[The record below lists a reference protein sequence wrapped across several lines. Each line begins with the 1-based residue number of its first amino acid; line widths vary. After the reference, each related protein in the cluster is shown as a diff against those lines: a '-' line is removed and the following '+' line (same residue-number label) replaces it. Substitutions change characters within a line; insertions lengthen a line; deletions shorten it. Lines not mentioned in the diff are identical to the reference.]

1 VNTFFTRVRVNAGFS
16 SLQLSKAWL
25 LLFMVAVFLLAGC
38 VSPQMRPV
46 SATEKHLR
54 LTKAV
59 TVERFWGFASLPP
72 GIYNP
77 VAEVGDYIRFN
88 SAGTVPVKSAGVNF
102 FWSGGLDLPISIVR
116 GESSQL
122 KPRLWFV
129 DPQKLFTSTPTI
141 IEIDQPVP
149 FELIDSP

>member
-1 VNTFFTRVRVNAGFS
+1 VTKLSDDEILAYTCATR
-16 SLQLSKAWL
+16 L
-25 LLFMVAVFLLAGC
+25 
-38 VSPQMRPV
+38 
-46 SATEKHLR
+46 
-54 LTKAV
+54 
-59 TVERFWGFASLPP
+59 
-72 GIYNP
+72 
-77 VAEVGDYIRFN
+77 
-88 SAGTVPVKSAGVNF
+88 VKSAGVNF

>member
-1 VNTFFTRVRVNAGFS
+1 MNSNI
-16 SLQLSKAWL
+16 QLICVWRAWAL
-25 LLFMVAVFLLAGC
+25 AFMVAASLLAGC
-38 VSPQMRPV
+38 VSPQMRPA

-72 GIYNP
+72 GMYHP
-77 VAEVGDYIRFN
+77 VAEVGDYVRFS
-88 SAGTVPVKSAGVNF
+88 SAGTILVRSGGVNF

-116 GESSQL
+116 GESSL
-122 KPRLWFV
+122 SRPRLWFV

-141 IEIDQPVP
+141 IEIEQPIN

>member
-1 VNTFFTRVRVNAGFS
+1 
-16 SLQLSKAWL
+16 
-25 LLFMVAVFLLAGC
+25 
-38 VSPQMRPV
+38 MRPI
-46 SATEKHLR
+46 SANEKHLR

-77 VAEVGDYIRFN
+77 VAEVGDYIRF
-88 SAGTVPVKSAGVNF
+88 SSTGTIPVKSGGVNF
-102 FWSGGLDLPISIVR
+102 FWSGGLDLPISVVR

-129 DPQKLFTSTPTI
+129 DPQKIFTSTPTI
-141 IEIDQPVP
+141 IEIDQPAP
-149 FELIDSP
+149 FDLIDSP